1 MKWLGYLITIILCVA
16 FAAIGLLNSGK
27 VPVNYI
33 VGSIDLPLVAVMLLS
48 FLFGALMILVLFG
61 FKAFYWKQRA
71 KSLLYRLEQ
80 DHAAAEKAAIQ
91 AQFHADQ
98 KAA

>member
-27 VPVNYI
+27 VSVNYI
-33 VGSIDLPLVAVMLLS
+33 VGSIDLPLVA

-71 KSLLYRLEQ
+71 KSLQYRLEQ